1 MSNPSRL
8 NHPKALEP
16 YLFGGLSPNHTLKQT
31 TTTDDLPLVPWV
43 RVEGFIGQ
51 LAHDIRNGLNA
62 VELQLTFLGE
72 ISTDPEAVDEIKR
85 LRNTLA
91 NVTRQLQSL
100 RTGIGAALP
109 YSLEYPAEDFFD
121 DLRER
126 FVKLTHDAS
135 SKVLWEINLGSEVV
149 LKVDPDLTINALL
162 ELLANGLHF
171 TRAEALPIRVQV
183 SAIDGGVSF
192 LLQEPQQTEPTV
204 TPEEWGRAPL
214 LTTRRGA
221 YGLGLFRVRRGLESQ
236 GGTLDVEYS
245 SAQQSLTTRV
255 TLPGA
260 PTKQP

>member
-1 MSNPSRL
+1 M
-8 NHPKALEP
+8 
-16 YLFGGLSPNHTLKQT
+16 
-31 TTTDDLPLVPWV
+31 
-43 RVEGFIGQ
+43 EGFVGQ

-100 RTGIGAALP
+100 RTAVGAVSP
-109 YSLEYPAEDFFD
+109 YPLEYPAADFFE

-126 FVKLTHDAS
+126 FAKLTPDAD
-135 SKVLWEINLGSEVV
+135 SKVIWEINLGSQA
-149 LKVDPDLTINALL
+149 LLIVDPDLTINALL

-171 TRAEALPIRVQV
+171 TRSETLPMRIQV
-183 SAIDGGVSF
+183 SATDGGVSF
-192 LLQEPQQTEPTV
+192 FLQEPQQTEPTV

-221 YGLGLFRVRRGLESQ
+221 YGLGLFRVRRCLESQ
-236 GGTLDVEYS
+236 GGTLDVAF
-245 SAQQSLTTRV
+245 SAAQKSLTTRV